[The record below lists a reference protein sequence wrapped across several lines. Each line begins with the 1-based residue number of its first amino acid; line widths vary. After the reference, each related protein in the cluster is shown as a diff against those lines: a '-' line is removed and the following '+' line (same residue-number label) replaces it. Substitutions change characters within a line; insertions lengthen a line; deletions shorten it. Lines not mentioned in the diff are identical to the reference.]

1 MNEFIFAFT
10 AEAYSITDGNI
21 VLSHSLSNFSGLSL
35 EDVMTNFAQVNSID
49 KSHIKVP
56 GYDATILFAS
66 GALTIVL
73 LIAIYLAS
81 MSAGTSAE
89 ELVSMTV
96 FP

>member
-10 AEAYSITDGNI
+10 AEAYSVTDGNI
-21 VLSHSLSNFSGLSL
+21 VLTIRFRIFSGLSL
-35 EDVMTNFAQVNSID
+35 EDVMTNFAQFNSID
-49 KSHIKVP
+49 KSHINAP
-56 GYDATILFAS
+56 DYDATILFAG

-81 MSAGTSAE
+81 MSPGTSVE
-89 ELVSMTV
+89 QLVSMTV

>member
-56 GYDATILFAS
+56 GYDATILFVS

>member
-1 MNEFIFAFT
+1 
-10 AEAYSITDGNI
+10 
-21 VLSHSLSNFSGLSL
+21 
-35 EDVMTNFAQVNSID
+35 MTNFAQVNSID
-49 KSHIKVP
+49 KPHIKAP

-89 ELVSMTV
+89 ELISMTV